1 MPLPD
6 TDSMFL
12 SPADYEGSPMLALV
26 GNPEISVDQELYL
39 MMKDGTKITFFKGK
53 VPEVKLFSMQIVQSS
68 RRI

>member
-1 MPLPD
+1 
-6 TDSMFL
+6 
-12 SPADYEGSPMLALV
+12 MLALV